1 MPIFILLTLVPTLTF
16 YSYVLVQF
24 MKEAARRRHHDTC
37 TLIVPLQSENARL
50 ANYRLRESAPNRA
63 DQWYDSPPAII
74 SRSSDAPED
83 AGIARAKVITARL
96 KNRLGAYQPGAG
108 RLGTK
113 GAAKG

>member
-50 ANYRLRESAPNRA
+50 ANYRLREFAPNRA
-63 DQWYDSPPAII
+63 DQWHDSRPAII
-74 SRSSDAPED
+74 PRSSDAPED
-83 AGIARAKVITARL
+83 AGVARANVITTRL
-96 KNRLGAYQPGAG
+96 KNRLADYQSDAG
-108 RLGTK
+108 RLR
-113 GAAKG
+113 AKGVAKG

>member
-1 MPIFILLTLVPTLTF
+1 MPIIILLTLVPTLTF

-37 TLIVPLQSENARL
+37 TLIVPLQSENTRL
-50 ANYRLRESAPNRA
+50 ANYRVREFAANRA
-63 DQWYDSPPAII
+63 DQGYDWRPAII

-83 AGIARAKVITARL
+83 AGVARAKVITTRL
-96 KNRLGAYQPGAG
+96 KNRLAAYQSGAG
-108 RLGTK
+108 RLGAK